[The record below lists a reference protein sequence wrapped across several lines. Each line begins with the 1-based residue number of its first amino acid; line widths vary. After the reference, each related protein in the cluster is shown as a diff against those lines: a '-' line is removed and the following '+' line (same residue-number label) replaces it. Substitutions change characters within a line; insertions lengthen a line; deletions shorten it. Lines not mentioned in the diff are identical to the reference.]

1 MKRIYQ
7 SGGVVSYT
15 PFIPNSGT
23 TNTTNSSGSTEKQ
36 DKITGTLQK
45 EIVDVLKENGI
56 QSDVDTFLSQANAF
70 LNKSQHL
77 SSMSLFGGASND
89 YSMADL
95 IQVLSMANR
104 VKQNKAYY
112 DTATDRLKNQ
122 DAWNEVAIST
132 DGKMYVYSEEGLRTV
147 SVDEFHKNRD
157 KYQALTNSQV
167 LGLREQ
173 DANMAFNTNVLRD
186 MSGAL
191 GLKTITTQ
199 LMDTVSKFGT
209 MSRTEYTK
217 NTGEAISQS
226 AWDGMQILLGE
237 GPQGYYK
244 ATTKSEREN
253 VQSALRYLWSSL
265 GTDGQARLR
274 AETAANGLDPSRNQ
288 YDLLLQTIE
297 HHTDFEQ
304 SVDFDKT
311 ATEYD
316 PDGNGKGNTKT
327 TYVEQ
332 TKAERYAS
340 GNGFGNP
347 QWLPI
352 LSSDKATPMYV
363 SAQNLGPV
371 LSKDE
376 KTLFGDANL
385 EEVLNDAYGIG
396 GIVDR
401 SAITFGEM
409 PITWDD
415 ASKLMFEGGTNMY
428 RALVPVKRDSTG
440 KLRPNFE
447 LQEKINEMNESGVF
461 ENMSSESIRN
471 AVADIPGIRYNE
483 QTGLI
488 EATEVAP
495 FLVLQATASTDTLSG
510 DLKSMKYLHN
520 LSNEEDRKKKSKYND
535 ITGTRPSYGGGEKR
549 QSTGNPKTTWWMGY
563 QFYSGNIFIPINDS
577 IIAAAV
583 YNDQLVPRDTYVNMS
598 ANEQARQD
606 FQQKQMMTD
615 HLVQNGD
622 IRLNF

>member
-23 TNTTNSSGSTEKQ
+23 TSTTSSSGSTEKQ

-56 QSDVDTFLSQANAF
+56 QSDVDTFLSTANAF

-77 SSMSLFGGASND
+77 STMSLFGGSSDD
-89 YSMADL
+89 YTMADL

-112 DTATDRLKNQ
+112 DTAADRLKNQ

-132 DGKMYVYSEEGLRTV
+132 DGKIYVYSEEGLRTV

-173 DANMAFNTNVLRD
+173 DSNMAFNSNVLRD

-191 GLKTITTQ
+191 GLKTITAQ
-199 LMDTVSKFGT
+199 LIDTVSKFGT
-209 MSRTEYTK
+209 MSRTEYTR
-217 NTGEAISQS
+217 NTGDAISQS

-274 AETAANGLDPSRNQ
+274 AETAVNGGDPSKNQ

-316 PDGNGKGNTKT
+316 PDGNGKGSNPGDALTEGTLAMEVARGNLTET
-327 TYVEQ
+327 TAYM
-332 TKAERYAS
+332 S
-340 GNGFGNP
+340 
-347 QWLPI
+347 PI
-352 LSSDKATPMYV
+352 AQRVSDKAMMAFKAWNAGQLQDKQGDVLHANNLQDLIPKITQAK
-363 SAQNLGPV
+363 SADTSTVVFGNQLLTNEQIAGVVWDGNSLVTRVALPRKFVNGKQVPDFDLMMQLNELNGWIKDNPGVTNLEIQQKMQGLASEGVYFDPNTQSYQIDPDKMGIF
-371 LSKDE
+371 LSFAAYGSDDLMDIKDE
-376 KTLFGDANL
+376 SKPFLQKLTRREGKAIKTQFNNL
-385 EEVLNDAYGIG
+385 VHYGNLTPNRKDKQKNDLG
-396 GIVDR
+396 
-401 SAITFGEM
+401 
-409 PITWDD
+409 
-415 ASKLMFEGGTNMY
+415 
-428 RALVPVKRDSTG
+428 
-440 KLRPNFE
+440 
-447 LQEKINEMNESGVF
+447 
-461 ENMSSESIRN
+461 SSEGN
-471 AVADIPGIRYNE
+471 DFYYGNVYIPIIDPMQATLTTREQLYPKSMFIDSVKQNE
-483 QTGLI
+483 LGQQI
-488 EATEVAP
+488 
-495 FLVLQATASTDTLSG
+495 LQAQQQ
-510 DLKSMKYLHN
+510 
-520 LSNEEDRKKKSKYND
+520 SNW
-535 ITGTRPSYGGGEKR
+535 
-549 QSTGNPKTTWWMGY
+549 TT
-563 QFYSGNIFIPINDS
+563 
-577 IIAAAV
+577 
-583 YNDQLVPRDTYVNMS
+583 
-598 ANEQARQD
+598 
-606 FQQKQMMTD
+606 
-615 HLVQNGD
+615 
-622 IRLNF
+622 NF

>member
-23 TNTTNSSGSTEKQ
+23 ASTSSSGSTEKQ

-77 SSMSLFGGASND
+77 SSMSLFGGQSDD
-89 YSMADL
+89 YSMTDL

-112 DTATDRLKNQ
+112 DTAADRLKEQ
-122 DAWNEVAIST
+122 DAWNEVAVST
-132 DGKMYVYSEEGLRTV
+132 DGKIYVYSEEGLRTV
-147 SVDEFHKNRD
+147 SADEFHKNRD

-173 DANMAFNTNVLRD
+173 DSNMAFNSNVLRD

-217 NTGEAISQS
+217 NTGNAISQS
-226 AWDGMQILLGE
+226 AWDGMQILLGD

-253 VQSALRYLWSSL
+253 VQNALRYLWSSL

-274 AETAANGLDPSRNQ
+274 AETAANGLDPSRNH

-316 PDGNGKGNTKT
+316 PDGDGEGNASSSALGEIPYLVRIGRGDGQYELVNISMRTDTVMNSGSMNAWAANMGSMIDKNGNTLGMDSLT
-327 TYVEQ
+327 NVLA
-332 TKAERYAS
+332 KAEAV
-340 GNGFGNP
+340 
-347 QWLPI
+347 
-352 LSSDKATPMYV
+352 KATR
-363 SAQNLGPV
+363 
-371 LSKDE
+371 SKD
-376 KTLFGDANL
+376 
-385 EEVLNDAYGIG
+385 
-396 GIVDR
+396 
-401 SAITFGEM
+401 ITFGGQLLNDVEKNFVVYDGVSQLTDIWL
-409 PITWDD
+409 PYKNVGGKITPDFD
-415 ASKLMFEGGTNMY
+415 KL
-428 RALVPVKRDSTG
+428 
-440 KLRPNFE
+440 
-447 LQEKINEMNESGVF
+447 Q
-461 ENMSSESIRN
+461 
-471 AVADIPGIRYNE
+471 
-483 QTGLI
+483 
-488 EATEVAP
+488 
-495 FLVLQATASTDTLSG
+495 
-510 DLKSMKYLHN
+510 
-520 LSNEEDRKKKSKYND
+520 KYND
-535 ITGTRPSYGGGEKR
+535 FNDWVSKNPNLSKVEKLNEAYKRGLDSNEMDYDPNSGMFMFKQSKMKLFLSFSAYADNDNIDFTKLTEDLTEEMPNEFGKKYKDVFNNLFEYGKTHR
-549 QSTGNPKTTWWMGY
+549 QKSDKKVGLSFDTVRRWDIRKGNV
-563 QFYSGNIFIPINDS
+563 FIPIDS
-577 IIAAAV
+577 DFLAMHMSMTEYAPKSDMNQFAARSTLAQQMAAA
-583 YNDQLVPRDTYVNMS
+583 
-598 ANEQARQD
+598 
-606 FQQKQMMTD
+606 
-615 HLVQNGD
+615 QNNNVSTLGQF
-622 IRLNF
+622 R

>member
-23 TNTTNSSGSTEKQ
+23 TSTTSSSGSTEKQ

-56 QSDVDTFLSQANAF
+56 QSDVDTFLSTANAF

-77 SSMSLFGGASND
+77 STMSLFGGSSDD
-89 YSMADL
+89 YTMADL

-122 DAWNEVAIST
+122 DAWNEVAVST
-132 DGKMYVYSEEGLRTV
+132 DGKIYVYSEDGLRTV
-147 SVDEFHKNRD
+147 SADEFHKNRD

-173 DANMAFNTNVLRD
+173 DSNMAFNSNVLRD

-191 GLKTITTQ
+191 GLKTITAQ
-199 LMDTVSKFGT
+199 LIDTVSKFGT
-209 MSRTEYTK
+209 MSRTEYTR
-217 NTGEAISQS
+217 NTGDAISQS

-274 AETAANGLDPSRNQ
+274 AETAVNGGDPSRNQ

-316 PDGNGKGNTKT
+316 PDGNGKGSNPGDALTEGTLAMEVARGNLTET
-327 TYVEQ
+327 TAYM
-332 TKAERYAS
+332 S
-340 GNGFGNP
+340 
-347 QWLPI
+347 PI
-352 LSSDKATPMYV
+352 AQRVSDKAMMAFKAWNAGQLQDKQGDVLHANNLQDLIPKITQAK
-363 SAQNLGPV
+363 SADTSTVVFGNQLLTNEQIAGVVWDGNSLVTRVALPRKFVNGKQVPDFDLMMQLNELNGWIKDNPGITNLEIQQKMQGLASEGVYFDPNTQSYQIDPDKMGIF
-371 LSKDE
+371 LSFAAYGSDDLMDIKDE
-376 KTLFGDANL
+376 SKPFLQKLTRREGKAIKTQFNNL
-385 EEVLNDAYGIG
+385 VHYGNLTPNRKDKQKNDLG
-396 GIVDR
+396 
-401 SAITFGEM
+401 
-409 PITWDD
+409 
-415 ASKLMFEGGTNMY
+415 
-428 RALVPVKRDSTG
+428 
-440 KLRPNFE
+440 
-447 LQEKINEMNESGVF
+447 
-461 ENMSSESIRN
+461 SSEGN
-471 AVADIPGIRYNE
+471 DFYYGNVYIPIIDPMQATLTTREQLYPKSMFIDSVKQNE
-483 QTGLI
+483 LGQQI
-488 EATEVAP
+488 
-495 FLVLQATASTDTLSG
+495 LQAQQQ
-510 DLKSMKYLHN
+510 
-520 LSNEEDRKKKSKYND
+520 SNW
-535 ITGTRPSYGGGEKR
+535 
-549 QSTGNPKTTWWMGY
+549 TT
-563 QFYSGNIFIPINDS
+563 
-577 IIAAAV
+577 
-583 YNDQLVPRDTYVNMS
+583 
-598 ANEQARQD
+598 
-606 FQQKQMMTD
+606 
-615 HLVQNGD
+615 
-622 IRLNF
+622 NF

>member
-23 TNTTNSSGSTEKQ
+23 TSTTSSSGSTEKQ

-56 QSDVDTFLSQANAF
+56 QSDVDTFLSTANAF

-77 SSMSLFGGASND
+77 STMSLFGGQSDD
-89 YSMADL
+89 YSMTDL

-132 DGKMYVYSEEGLRTV
+132 DGKIYVYSEEGLRTV

-173 DANMAFNTNVLRD
+173 DSNMAFNSNVLRD

-191 GLKTITTQ
+191 GLKTITAQ

-209 MSRTEYTK
+209 MSRTEYTR
-217 NTGEAISQS
+217 NTGDAISQS

-274 AETAANGLDPSRNQ
+274 AETVVSGGDPSKNQ

-316 PDGNGKGNTKT
+316 PDGNGKGSNPGDALTEGTLAMEVARGNLTET
-327 TYVEQ
+327 TAYM
-332 TKAERYAS
+332 S
-340 GNGFGNP
+340 
-347 QWLPI
+347 PI
-352 LSSDKATPMYV
+352 AQRVSDKAMMAFKAWNAGQLQDKQGDVLHANNLQDLIPKITQAK
-363 SAQNLGPV
+363 SADTSTVVFGNQLLTNEQIAGVVWDGNSLATRVALPRKFVNGKQVPDFDLMMQLNELNGWIKDNPGITNLEIQQKMQGLASEGVYFDPNTQSYQIDPDKMGIF
-371 LSKDE
+371 LSFAAYGSDDLMDIKDE
-376 KTLFGDANL
+376 SKPFLQKLTRREGKAIKTQFNNL
-385 EEVLNDAYGIG
+385 VHYGNLTPNRKDKQKNDLG
-396 GIVDR
+396 
-401 SAITFGEM
+401 
-409 PITWDD
+409 
-415 ASKLMFEGGTNMY
+415 
-428 RALVPVKRDSTG
+428 
-440 KLRPNFE
+440 
-447 LQEKINEMNESGVF
+447 
-461 ENMSSESIRN
+461 SSEGN
-471 AVADIPGIRYNE
+471 DFYYGNVYIPIIDPMQATLTTREQLYPKSMFIDSVKQNE
-483 QTGLI
+483 LGQQI
-488 EATEVAP
+488 
-495 FLVLQATASTDTLSG
+495 LQAQQQ
-510 DLKSMKYLHN
+510 
-520 LSNEEDRKKKSKYND
+520 SNW
-535 ITGTRPSYGGGEKR
+535 
-549 QSTGNPKTTWWMGY
+549 TT
-563 QFYSGNIFIPINDS
+563 
-577 IIAAAV
+577 
-583 YNDQLVPRDTYVNMS
+583 
-598 ANEQARQD
+598 
-606 FQQKQMMTD
+606 
-615 HLVQNGD
+615 
-622 IRLNF
+622 NF

>member
-23 TNTTNSSGSTEKQ
+23 TNTTSSSGSTDKQ

-56 QSDVDTFLSQANAF
+56 QSDVDTFLSTANAF

-77 SSMSLFGGASND
+77 STMSLFGGSSDD
-89 YSMADL
+89 YTMTDL

-112 DTATDRLKNQ
+112 DTAADRLKNQ
-122 DAWNEVAIST
+122 DAWNEVAVST

-147 SVDEFHKNRD
+147 SADEFHKNRD

-173 DANMAFNTNVLRD
+173 DSNMAFNSNVLRD

-209 MSRTEYTK
+209 MSRTEYTR
-217 NTGEAISQS
+217 NTGDAISQS

-244 ATTKSEREN
+244 ATTKSEKEN

-274 AETAANGLDPSRNQ
+274 AETAVNGGDPSRNQ

-304 SVDFDKT
+304 SVDFDKS

-316 PDGNGKGNTKT
+316 PDGDGEGSIPGDALTEGTLAMEVARGNLTET
-327 TYVEQ
+327 TAYM
-332 TKAERYAS
+332 S
-340 GNGFGNP
+340 
-347 QWLPI
+347 PI
-352 LSSDKATPMYV
+352 AQRVSDKAMMAFKAWNAGQLQDRQGDVLHANNLQDLLPNVEQAKAADTSTVVFGNQIISSQDMGSIVWDGSSLATRVALPKKYV
-363 SAQNLGPV
+363 NGKQVPDFDLMTRLNELNAWIDDNPGVTSLEIQDKMKDIASEGVTFDPNTKHYTVSSDRMGFF
-371 LSKDE
+371 LS
-376 KTLFGDANL
+376 FA
-385 EEVLNDAYGIG
+385 AYGSDDLID
-396 GIVDR
+396 I
-401 SAITFGEM
+401 A
-409 PITWDD
+409 D
-415 ASKLMFEGGTNMY
+415 ASK
-428 RALVPVKRDSTG
+428 
-440 KLRPNFE
+440 
-447 LQEKINEMNESGVF
+447 
-461 ENMSSESIRN
+461 
-471 AVADIPGIRYNE
+471 
-483 QTGLI
+483 
-488 EATEVAP
+488 P
-495 FLVLQATASTDTLSG
+495 FLHKLSRKDGRQLKDAFNNYVQYGKAVPGKKEKQKNGFETSEANDFYYGNIYIPIVDPLQATITTKNQYYPKSTFIDSSKQAELG
-510 DLKSMKYLHN
+510 QQILAAQQQ
-520 LSNEEDRKKKSKYND
+520 SNWK
-535 ITGTRPSYGGGEKR
+535 
-549 QSTGNPKTTWWMGY
+549 
-563 QFYSGNIFIPINDS
+563 
-577 IIAAAV
+577 
-583 YNDQLVPRDTYVNMS
+583 
-598 ANEQARQD
+598 
-606 FQQKQMMTD
+606 
-615 HLVQNGD
+615 
-622 IRLNF
+622 LNF

>member
-23 TNTTNSSGSTEKQ
+23 TSTSSSGSTEKQ

-77 SSMSLFGGASND
+77 SSMSLFGGQSDD
-89 YSMADL
+89 YSMTDL

-112 DTATDRLKNQ
+112 DTAADRLKEQ
-122 DAWNEVAIST
+122 DAWNEVAVST
-132 DGKMYVYSEEGLRTV
+132 DGKIYVYSEEGLRTI
-147 SVDEFHKNRD
+147 SADEFHKNRD

-173 DANMAFNTNVLRD
+173 DSNMAFNTNVLRD

-217 NTGEAISQS
+217 NTGDAISQS
-226 AWDGMQILLGE
+226 AWDGMQILLGN

-244 ATTKSEREN
+244 ATTKSEKEN
-253 VQSALRYLWSSL
+253 VQSALSYLWRSL

-316 PDGNGKGNTKT
+316 PDGDGKGSNPGDALTEGTLAIEVARGNLTET
-327 TYVEQ
+327 TAYMSPVAQ
-332 TKAERYAS
+332 RV
-340 GNGFGNP
+340 
-347 QWLPI
+347 
-352 LSSDKATPMYV
+352 SDKAMMSFKAWNAGQLQDRQGDV
-363 SAQNLGPV
+363 LHANNLQDLLPNVEQAKAADTSTIVFGNQV
-371 LSKDE
+371 LSSQDVAGIVWDGRSLATRVALPKKYVNGKQVPDFDLMIKLNE
-376 KTLFGDANL
+376 LNAWISDNPGVTSL
-385 EEVLNDAYGIG
+385 EVQSKMNELASEGIYFDSDTKRYTISPERMGFFLSFAAYGSDDILDIADTSKPFLQKLSRKEG
-396 GIVDR
+396 KQLKSQFNNYVQFGKAIPGKKEKQKNNFESSEAGDFYYGNVYIPIVD
-401 SAITFGEM
+401 
-409 PITWDD
+409 P
-415 ASKLMFEGGTNMY
+415 
-428 RALVPVKRDSTG
+428 
-440 KLRPNFE
+440 
-447 LQEKINEMNESGVF
+447 
-461 ENMSSESIRN
+461 
-471 AVADIPGIRYNE
+471 
-483 QTGLI
+483 
-488 EATEVAP
+488 
-495 FLVLQATASTDTLSG
+495 LQATITTTNQYYPKSTFMDS
-510 DLKSMKYLHN
+510 
-520 LSNEEDRKKKSKYND
+520 SKQAELGQQ
-535 ITGTRPSYGGGEKR
+535 IL
-549 QSTGNPKTTWWMGY
+549 
-563 QFYSGNIFIPINDS
+563 
-577 IIAAAV
+577 AA
-583 YNDQLVPRDTYVNMS
+583 
-598 ANEQARQD
+598 
-606 FQQKQMMTD
+606 QQQTNWK
-615 HLVQNGD
+615 
-622 IRLNF
+622 LNF

>member
-23 TNTTNSSGSTEKQ
+23 ASTSGSGSTEKQ

-77 SSMSLFGGASND
+77 SSMSLFGGQSDD
-89 YSMADL
+89 YSMTDL

-112 DTATDRLKNQ
+112 DTAADRLKEQ
-122 DAWNEVAIST
+122 DAWNEVAVST
-132 DGKMYVYSEEGLRTV
+132 DGKIYVYSEEGLRTV
-147 SVDEFHKNRD
+147 SADEFHKNRD

-173 DANMAFNTNVLRD
+173 DSNMAFNTNVLRD

-191 GLKTITTQ
+191 GLKSITTQ

-217 NTGEAISQS
+217 NTGDAISQS

-244 ATTKSEREN
+244 ATTKSEKEN
-253 VQSALRYLWSSL
+253 VQSALSYLWRSL

-316 PDGNGKGNTKT
+316 PDGDGKGSNPGDALTEGTLAIEVARGNLTET
-327 TYVEQ
+327 TAYMSPVAQ
-332 TKAERYAS
+332 RV
-340 GNGFGNP
+340 
-347 QWLPI
+347 
-352 LSSDKATPMYV
+352 SDKAMMSFKAWNAGQLQDRQGDV
-363 SAQNLGPV
+363 LHANNLQDLLPNVEQAKAADTSTIVFGNQV
-371 LSKDE
+371 LSSQ
-376 KTLFGDANL
+376 DAASVVWDGRSLATRVALPKKYVNGKQVPDFDLMIKLNELNAWVSDNPGVTSL
-385 EEVLNDAYGIG
+385 EVQSKMKELASEGVYFDSDTKRYTISPERMGFFLSFAAYGSDDLLDITETSKPFLQKLSRKEG
-396 GIVDR
+396 KQLKSQFNNYVQFGKAIPGKKEKQKNNFESSEAGDFYYGNIYIPIVD
-401 SAITFGEM
+401 
-409 PITWDD
+409 P
-415 ASKLMFEGGTNMY
+415 
-428 RALVPVKRDSTG
+428 
-440 KLRPNFE
+440 
-447 LQEKINEMNESGVF
+447 
-461 ENMSSESIRN
+461 
-471 AVADIPGIRYNE
+471 
-483 QTGLI
+483 
-488 EATEVAP
+488 
-495 FLVLQATASTDTLSG
+495 LQATITTTNQYYPKSTFMDS
-510 DLKSMKYLHN
+510 
-520 LSNEEDRKKKSKYND
+520 SKQAEL
-535 ITGTRPSYGGGEKR
+535 G
-549 QSTGNPKTTWWMGY
+549 Q
-563 QFYSGNIFIPINDS
+563 QVL
-577 IIAAAV
+577 AA
-583 YNDQLVPRDTYVNMS
+583 
-598 ANEQARQD
+598 
-606 FQQKQMMTD
+606 QQQTNWK
-615 HLVQNGD
+615 
-622 IRLNF
+622 LNF

>member
-23 TNTTNSSGSTEKQ
+23 TSTTSSSGSTEKQ

-56 QSDVDTFLSQANAF
+56 QSDVDTFLSTANAF

-77 SSMSLFGGASND
+77 STMSLFGGSSDD
-89 YSMADL
+89 YTMADL

-122 DAWNEVAIST
+122 DAWNEVAVST
-132 DGKMYVYSEEGLRTV
+132 DGKIYVYSEEGLRTV

-173 DANMAFNTNVLRD
+173 DSNMAFNSNVLRD

-191 GLKTITTQ
+191 GLKTITAQ

-209 MSRTEYTK
+209 MSRTEYTR
-217 NTGEAISQS
+217 NTGDAISQS

-274 AETAANGLDPSRNQ
+274 AETVVSGGDPSKNQ

-316 PDGNGKGNTKT
+316 PDGDGKGSNPGDALTEGTLAMEVARGNLTET
-327 TYVEQ
+327 TAYMSPVAQ
-332 TKAERYAS
+332 RV
-340 GNGFGNP
+340 
-347 QWLPI
+347 
-352 LSSDKATPMYV
+352 SDKAMMAFKAWNAGQLQDKQGDILHANNLQDLIPKITQAKSADTSTVVFGNQLLTNEQIAGVVWDGNSLATRVALPRKFVNGKQVPDFDLMMQLNELNGWIKDNPGVTNLEIQQKMQGLV
-363 SAQNLGPV
+363 SEGVYFDPNTQSYQIDPNKMGIF
-371 LSKDE
+371 LSFAAYGSDDLMDIKDE
-376 KTLFGDANL
+376 SKPFLQKLTRREGKSIKTQFNNLVHYGDLTPNRKDKRKNDL
-385 EEVLNDAYGIG
+385 E
-396 GIVDR
+396 
-401 SAITFGEM
+401 
-409 PITWDD
+409 
-415 ASKLMFEGGTNMY
+415 
-428 RALVPVKRDSTG
+428 
-440 KLRPNFE
+440 
-447 LQEKINEMNESGVF
+447 
-461 ENMSSESIRN
+461 SSEGN
-471 AVADIPGIRYNE
+471 DFYYGNVYIPI
-483 QTGLI
+483 I
-488 EATEVAP
+488 DP
-495 FLVLQATASTDTLSG
+495 MQATLTTREQLYP
-510 DLKSMKYLHN
+510 KSMFVNSVKQNELGQQISQAQQQ
-520 LSNEEDRKKKSKYND
+520 SNW
-535 ITGTRPSYGGGEKR
+535 
-549 QSTGNPKTTWWMGY
+549 TT
-563 QFYSGNIFIPINDS
+563 
-577 IIAAAV
+577 
-583 YNDQLVPRDTYVNMS
+583 
-598 ANEQARQD
+598 
-606 FQQKQMMTD
+606 
-615 HLVQNGD
+615 
-622 IRLNF
+622 NF

>member
-23 TNTTNSSGSTEKQ
+23 ASTASSSGSTEKQ

-77 SSMSLFGGASND
+77 SSMSLFGGQSDD
-89 YSMADL
+89 YSMTDL

-112 DTATDRLKNQ
+112 DTAADRLKEQ
-122 DAWNEVAIST
+122 DAWNEVAVST
-132 DGKMYVYSEEGLRTV
+132 DGQIYVYSEEGLRTV
-147 SVDEFHKNRD
+147 SADEFHKNRD

-173 DANMAFNTNVLRD
+173 DSNMAFNSNVLRD

-217 NTGEAISQS
+217 NTGDAISQS
-226 AWDGMQILLGE
+226 AWDGMQILLGD

-274 AETAANGLDPSRNQ
+274 AETAANGLDPSRNH

-316 PDGNGKGNTKT
+316 PDGDGEGNASSSALGEIPYLVRIGRGDGQYELVNISMRTDTVMNSGSMNAWAANMGSMIDKNGN
-327 TYVEQ
+327 
-332 TKAERYAS
+332 
-340 GNGFGNP
+340 
-347 QWLPI
+347 I
-352 LSSDKATPMYV
+352 LGMDSLT
-363 SAQNLGPV
+363 NV
-371 LSKDE
+371 LSKAE
-376 KTLFGDANL
+376 AVKAT
-385 EEVLNDAYGIG
+385 
-396 GIVDR
+396 R
-401 SAITFGEM
+401 SKDITFGGQLLNDVEKNFVVYDGVSQLTDIWL
-409 PITWDD
+409 PYKNVGGKITPDFD
-415 ASKLMFEGGTNMY
+415 KL
-428 RALVPVKRDSTG
+428 
-440 KLRPNFE
+440 
-447 LQEKINEMNESGVF
+447 Q
-461 ENMSSESIRN
+461 
-471 AVADIPGIRYNE
+471 
-483 QTGLI
+483 
-488 EATEVAP
+488 
-495 FLVLQATASTDTLSG
+495 
-510 DLKSMKYLHN
+510 
-520 LSNEEDRKKKSKYND
+520 KYND
-535 ITGTRPSYGGGEKR
+535 FNDWVSKNSNLSKVEKLNEAYKRGLDLNEMDYDPNSGMFMFKQSKMKLFLSFSAYADNDNIDFTKLTEDLTEEMPNEFGKKYKNVFNNLFEYGKTHR
-549 QSTGNPKTTWWMGY
+549 QKSDKKVGLSFDTVRKWDIRKGNV
-563 QFYSGNIFIPINDS
+563 FIPIDS
-577 IIAAAV
+577 DFLAMHMSMTEYAPKSDMNQFAARSTLAQQMAAA
-583 YNDQLVPRDTYVNMS
+583 
-598 ANEQARQD
+598 
-606 FQQKQMMTD
+606 
-615 HLVQNGD
+615 QNNSVSTLGQF
-622 IRLNF
+622 R

>member
-23 TNTTNSSGSTEKQ
+23 TSTTSSSGSTEKQ
-36 DKITGTLQK
+36 EKITGTLQK

-77 SSMSLFGGASND
+77 SSMSLFGGQSND
-89 YSMADL
+89 YSMTDL

-112 DTATDRLKNQ
+112 DTAADRLKNQ
-122 DAWNEVAIST
+122 DAWNEVAVST
-132 DGKMYVYSEEGLRTV
+132 DGKMYVYSEEGLQTV
-147 SVDEFHKNRD
+147 SADEFHKNRD

-173 DANMAFNTNVLRD
+173 DSNMAFNSNVLRD

-217 NTGEAISQS
+217 NTGDAISQS

-244 ATTKSEREN
+244 ATTKSEKEN

-274 AETAANGLDPSRNQ
+274 AETAVNGGDPSRNQ

-316 PDGNGKGNTKT
+316 PDGDGKGTSKT

-332 TKAERYAS
+332 TRAERYAS
-340 GNGFGNP
+340 GNGFGNS

-447 LQEKINEMNESGVF
+447 LQEKINEMNENSLF
-461 ENMSSESIRN
+461 KNMSAESIRN
-471 AVADIPGIRYNE
+471 VVADIPGVRYNE

-488 EATEVAP
+488 EATDVAP

-510 DLKSMKYLHN
+510 DLKSTKYLHD

-549 QSTGNPKTTWWMGY
+549 QNTGNPKTTWWMGY
-563 QFYSGNIFIPINDS
+563 QFYSGNVFIPINDS
-577 IIAAAV
+577 IIAASV
-583 YNDQLVPRDTYVNMS
+583 YNDQLVPQDTYVNMS
-598 ANEQARQD
+598 AKEQARQD
-606 FQQKQMMTD
+606 FQQKQMVTD
-615 HLVQNGD
+615 YLVQNGD

>member
-23 TNTTNSSGSTEKQ
+23 ASTASSSGSTEKQ

-77 SSMSLFGGASND
+77 SSMSLFGGQSDD
-89 YSMADL
+89 YSMTDL

-112 DTATDRLKNQ
+112 DTAADRLKEQ
-122 DAWNEVAIST
+122 DAWNEVAVST
-132 DGKMYVYSEEGLRTV
+132 DGKIYVYSEEGLRTV
-147 SVDEFHKNRD
+147 SADEFHKNRD

-173 DANMAFNTNVLRD
+173 DSNMAFNTNVLRD

-217 NTGEAISQS
+217 NTGDAISQS
-226 AWDGMQILLGE
+226 AWDGMQILLGN

-244 ATTKSEREN
+244 ATTKSEKEN
-253 VQSALRYLWSSL
+253 VQSALSYLWRSL

-274 AETAANGLDPSRNQ
+274 AETAANGLDPSKNQ

-316 PDGNGKGNTKT
+316 PDGDGKGSNPGDALTEGTLAIEVARGNLTET
-327 TYVEQ
+327 TAYMSPVAQ
-332 TKAERYAS
+332 RV
-340 GNGFGNP
+340 
-347 QWLPI
+347 
-352 LSSDKATPMYV
+352 SDKAMMV
-363 SAQNLGPV
+363 FKAWNAGQLQDRQGDVLHANNLQDLLPNVEQAKAADTSTIVFGNQV
-371 LSKDE
+371 LSSQ
-376 KTLFGDANL
+376 DAAGIVWDGRSLATRVALPKKYVNGKQVPDFDLMAKLNELNAWVSDNPGVTSL
-385 EEVLNDAYGIG
+385 EVQNKMNELVSEGIYFDSNTKRYTISPERMGFFLSFAAYGSDDLLDITAASKPFLQKLSRKEG
-396 GIVDR
+396 KQLKSQFNNYVQFGKAIPGKKEKQKNNFESSEAGDFYYGNIYIPIVD
-401 SAITFGEM
+401 
-409 PITWDD
+409 P
-415 ASKLMFEGGTNMY
+415 
-428 RALVPVKRDSTG
+428 
-440 KLRPNFE
+440 
-447 LQEKINEMNESGVF
+447 
-461 ENMSSESIRN
+461 
-471 AVADIPGIRYNE
+471 
-483 QTGLI
+483 
-488 EATEVAP
+488 
-495 FLVLQATASTDTLSG
+495 LQATITTTNQYYPKSTFIDSSKQAELG
-510 DLKSMKYLHN
+510 QQILAAQQQ
-520 LSNEEDRKKKSKYND
+520 SNWK
-535 ITGTRPSYGGGEKR
+535 
-549 QSTGNPKTTWWMGY
+549 
-563 QFYSGNIFIPINDS
+563 
-577 IIAAAV
+577 
-583 YNDQLVPRDTYVNMS
+583 
-598 ANEQARQD
+598 
-606 FQQKQMMTD
+606 
-615 HLVQNGD
+615 
-622 IRLNF
+622 LNF

>member
-23 TNTTNSSGSTEKQ
+23 ASTSSSGSTEKQ

-77 SSMSLFGGASND
+77 SSMSLFGGQSDD
-89 YSMADL
+89 YSMTDL
-95 IQVLSMANR
+95 VQVLSMANR

-112 DTATDRLKNQ
+112 DTAADRLKTQ
-122 DAWNEVAIST
+122 DAWNEVAVST

-147 SVDEFHKNRD
+147 SADEFHKNRD

-173 DANMAFNTNVLRD
+173 DSNMAFNSNVLRD

-217 NTGEAISQS
+217 NTGDAISQS

-274 AETAANGLDPSRNQ
+274 AETAANGLDPSRNH

-316 PDGNGKGNTKT
+316 PDGDGEGNASSSALGEIPYLVRIGRGDGQYELVNISMRTDTVMNSGSMNAWAANMGSMIDKNGNT
-327 TYVEQ
+327 
-332 TKAERYAS
+332 
-340 GNGFGNP
+340 
-347 QWLPI
+347 
-352 LSSDKATPMYV
+352 
-363 SAQNLGPV
+363 LGMDSLTNV
-371 LSKDE
+371 LSKAE
-376 KTLFGDANL
+376 AIKAT
-385 EEVLNDAYGIG
+385 
-396 GIVDR
+396 R
-401 SAITFGEM
+401 SKDITFGGQLLNDVEKNFVVYDGVSQLTDIWL
-409 PITWDD
+409 PYKNVGGKITPDFD
-415 ASKLMFEGGTNMY
+415 KL
-428 RALVPVKRDSTG
+428 
-440 KLRPNFE
+440 
-447 LQEKINEMNESGVF
+447 Q
-461 ENMSSESIRN
+461 
-471 AVADIPGIRYNE
+471 
-483 QTGLI
+483 
-488 EATEVAP
+488 
-495 FLVLQATASTDTLSG
+495 
-510 DLKSMKYLHN
+510 
-520 LSNEEDRKKKSKYND
+520 KYND
-535 ITGTRPSYGGGEKR
+535 FNDWVSKNPNLSKVEKLNEAYKRGLDSNEMDYDPNSGMFMFKQSKMKLFLSFSAYADNDNIDFTKLTEDLTEEMPNEFGKKYKDVFNNLFEYGKTHR
-549 QSTGNPKTTWWMGY
+549 QKSDKKVGLSFDTVRRWDIRKGNV
-563 QFYSGNIFIPINDS
+563 FIPIDS
-577 IIAAAV
+577 DFLAMHMSMTEYAPKSDMNQFAARSTLAQQMAAA
-583 YNDQLVPRDTYVNMS
+583 
-598 ANEQARQD
+598 
-606 FQQKQMMTD
+606 
-615 HLVQNGD
+615 QNNNISTLGQF
-622 IRLNF
+622 R

>member
-23 TNTTNSSGSTEKQ
+23 ANTISGSGSTEKQ
-36 DKITGTLQK
+36 EKITGTLQK

-77 SSMSLFGGASND
+77 SSMSLFGGQYDD
-89 YSMADL
+89 YSMTDL

-122 DAWNEVAIST
+122 DAWNEVAVST
-132 DGKMYVYSEEGLRTV
+132 DGKIYVYSAEGLRTV
-147 SVDEFHKNRD
+147 SADEFHKNRD

-173 DANMAFNTNVLRD
+173 DSNMAFNINVLRD

-209 MSRTEYTK
+209 MSRTEYTR
-217 NTGEAISQS
+217 NTGDAISQS

-253 VQSALRYLWSSL
+253 VQSALKYLWSSL

-274 AETAANGLDPSRNQ
+274 AETAVNGGDPSRNQ

-311 ATEYD
+311 VTEYD
-316 PDGNGKGNTKT
+316 PDGNTSSSALGEVPYLVRIGRGDGERELVNISMRTDGVMQSGAMMAWASNMGNLIDKNGNTLGMDSLSNIL
-327 TYVEQ
+327 
-332 TKAERYAS
+332 TKAEA
-340 GNGFGNP
+340 
-347 QWLPI
+347 I
-352 LSSDKATPMYV
+352 KATR
-363 SAQNLGPV
+363 
-371 LSKDE
+371 SKD
-376 KTLFGDANL
+376 
-385 EEVLNDAYGIG
+385 
-396 GIVDR
+396 
-401 SAITFGEM
+401 ITFGGQLLNDIEKNFIVYDGTSQVTDIWLPFKNVGGKITPDFDKLQKFNEWNDWVYKNPGTTKVEKMNEAYKRGLDPEEMTYDETTGMFQFKPQKMKLFLSFSAYADNDNVDFTKLTKDLTEEM
-409 PITWDD
+409 PTEFGRKYKDVFNNLFEYGKTHRQKSDKKVGLSYDKVRGWD
-415 ASKLMFEGGTNMY
+415 
-428 RALVPVKRDSTG
+428 
-440 KLRPNFE
+440 LR
-447 LQEKINEMNESGVF
+447 K
-461 ENMSSESIRN
+461 
-471 AVADIPGIRYNE
+471 
-483 QTGLI
+483 
-488 EATEVAP
+488 
-495 FLVLQATASTDTLSG
+495 
-510 DLKSMKYLHN
+510 
-520 LSNEEDRKKKSKYND
+520 
-535 ITGTRPSYGGGEKR
+535 
-549 QSTGNPKTTWWMGY
+549 GNV
-563 QFYSGNIFIPINDS
+563 FIPIDS
-577 IIAAAV
+577 DFLAMHMSMTEYAPKSEMNQFAARSAATRQMN
-583 YNDQLVPRDTYVNMS
+583 YN
-598 ANEQARQD
+598 QD
-606 FQQKQMMTD
+606 PTVSMLGQFM
-615 HLVQNGD
+615 
-622 IRLNF
+622 

>member
-23 TNTTNSSGSTEKQ
+23 ASIGSSGSTEKQ

-77 SSMSLFGGASND
+77 SSMSLFGGSSDD
-89 YSMADL
+89 YSMTDL

-112 DTATDRLKNQ
+112 DTAANRLKEQ
-122 DAWNEVAIST
+122 DAWNEVAVST
-132 DGKMYVYSEEGLRTV
+132 DGKIYVYSEEGLRTV
-147 SVDEFHKNRD
+147 SADEFHKNRD

-173 DANMAFNTNVLRD
+173 DSNMAFNSNVLRD

-217 NTGEAISQS
+217 NTGDAISQS

-253 VQSALRYLWSSL
+253 VQSALSYLWKSL

-304 SVDFDKT
+304 SVDFDKS

-316 PDGNGKGNTKT
+316 PDGDGKGNTSSSALGEVPYLVRVGRGDGQYELVNISMRTDTVMNSGSMNAWAANMGSMIDKNGNT
-327 TYVEQ
+327 LGMDSLTNVLA
-332 TKAERYAS
+332 KAEAV
-340 GNGFGNP
+340 
-347 QWLPI
+347 
-352 LSSDKATPMYV
+352 KATR
-363 SAQNLGPV
+363 
-371 LSKDE
+371 SKD
-376 KTLFGDANL
+376 
-385 EEVLNDAYGIG
+385 
-396 GIVDR
+396 
-401 SAITFGEM
+401 ITFGGQLLNDVEKNFVVYDGVSQLTDIWL
-409 PITWDD
+409 PYKNVGGKITPDFD
-415 ASKLMFEGGTNMY
+415 KL
-428 RALVPVKRDSTG
+428 
-440 KLRPNFE
+440 
-447 LQEKINEMNESGVF
+447 Q
-461 ENMSSESIRN
+461 
-471 AVADIPGIRYNE
+471 
-483 QTGLI
+483 
-488 EATEVAP
+488 
-495 FLVLQATASTDTLSG
+495 
-510 DLKSMKYLHN
+510 
-520 LSNEEDRKKKSKYND
+520 KYND
-535 ITGTRPSYGGGEKR
+535 FNEWVSKNSNLSKVEKLNEAYKRGLDLNEIDYDPNSGMFVFKQNKMKLFLSFSAYADNDNIDFTKLTEDLTEEMPNEFGKKYKDVFNNLFEYGKTHR
-549 QSTGNPKTTWWMGY
+549 QKSDKKVGLSFDTVRRWDIRKGNV
-563 QFYSGNIFIPINDS
+563 FIPIDS
-577 IIAAAV
+577 DFLAMHMSMTEYAPKSDMNQFAARSTLAQQMAAA
-583 YNDQLVPRDTYVNMS
+583 
-598 ANEQARQD
+598 
-606 FQQKQMMTD
+606 
-615 HLVQNGD
+615 QNNNVSTLGQF
-622 IRLNF
+622 R

>member
-23 TNTTNSSGSTEKQ
+23 TSTTSSSGSTEKQ

-56 QSDVDTFLSQANAF
+56 QSDVDTFLSTANAF

-77 SSMSLFGGASND
+77 SAMSLFGGSSDD
-89 YSMADL
+89 YTMTDL

-122 DAWNEVAIST
+122 DAWNEVAVST

-147 SVDEFHKNRD
+147 SADEFHKNRD

-173 DANMAFNTNVLRD
+173 DSNMAFNSNVLRD

-217 NTGEAISQS
+217 NTGDVISQS

-244 ATTKSEREN
+244 ATTKSEKEN
-253 VQSALRYLWSSL
+253 VQSALSYLWRSL

-274 AETAANGLDPSRNQ
+274 AETAANGLDPSKNQ

-316 PDGNGKGNTKT
+316 PDGDGEGNANSSALGEIPYLVRVGRGDGQYELVNISMRTDTVMNSGSMNAWAANMGSMIDKNGN
-327 TYVEQ
+327 
-332 TKAERYAS
+332 
-340 GNGFGNP
+340 
-347 QWLPI
+347 I
-352 LSSDKATPMYV
+352 LGMDSLT
-363 SAQNLGPV
+363 NV
-371 LSKDE
+371 LSKAE
-376 KTLFGDANL
+376 AVKAT
-385 EEVLNDAYGIG
+385 
-396 GIVDR
+396 R
-401 SAITFGEM
+401 SKDITFGGQLLNDVEKNFVVYDGVSQLTDIWL
-409 PITWDD
+409 PYKNVGGKITPDFD
-415 ASKLMFEGGTNMY
+415 KL
-428 RALVPVKRDSTG
+428 
-440 KLRPNFE
+440 
-447 LQEKINEMNESGVF
+447 Q
-461 ENMSSESIRN
+461 
-471 AVADIPGIRYNE
+471 
-483 QTGLI
+483 
-488 EATEVAP
+488 
-495 FLVLQATASTDTLSG
+495 
-510 DLKSMKYLHN
+510 
-520 LSNEEDRKKKSKYND
+520 KYND
-535 ITGTRPSYGGGEKR
+535 FNDWVSKNPNLSKVEKLNEAYKRGLDSNEMDYDPNSGMFMFKQSKMKLFLSFSAYADNDNVDFTKLTEDLTEEMPNKFGKKYKDVFNNLFEYGKTHR
-549 QSTGNPKTTWWMGY
+549 QKSDKKVGLSFDTVRKWDIRKGNV
-563 QFYSGNIFIPINDS
+563 FIPIDS
-577 IIAAAV
+577 DFLAMHMSMTEYAPKSDMNQFAARSTLAQQMAAA
-583 YNDQLVPRDTYVNMS
+583 
-598 ANEQARQD
+598 
-606 FQQKQMMTD
+606 
-615 HLVQNGD
+615 QNNSVSTLGQF
-622 IRLNF
+622 R

>member
-23 TNTTNSSGSTEKQ
+23 VNTSSSGSTEKQ

-77 SSMSLFGGASND
+77 SSMSLFGGQSDD
-89 YSMADL
+89 YSMTDL

-112 DTATDRLKNQ
+112 DTAANRLKEQ
-122 DAWNEVAIST
+122 DAWNEVAVST
-132 DGKMYVYSEEGLRTV
+132 DGKIYVYSEDGLRTV
-147 SVDEFHKNRD
+147 SADEFHKNRD

-173 DANMAFNTNVLRD
+173 DSNMAFNSNVLRD

-191 GLKTITTQ
+191 GLKTITAQ

-217 NTGEAISQS
+217 NTGDTISQS

-244 ATTKSEREN
+244 ATTKSEKEN
-253 VQSALRYLWSSL
+253 VQSALSYLWRSL

-316 PDGNGKGNTKT
+316 PDGDGKGSVPGDALTEGTLAIEVARGNLTET
-327 TYVEQ
+327 TAYMSPVAQ
-332 TKAERYAS
+332 RV
-340 GNGFGNP
+340 
-347 QWLPI
+347 
-352 LSSDKATPMYV
+352 SDKAMMSFKAWNAGQLQDRQGDV
-363 SAQNLGPV
+363 LHANNLQDLLPNVEQAKAADTSTIVFGNQV
-371 LSKDE
+371 LSSQ
-376 KTLFGDANL
+376 DAASVVWDGRSLATRVALPKKYVNGKQVPDFDLMIKLNELNAWISDNPGVTSL
-385 EEVLNDAYGIG
+385 EVQSKMKELASEGIYFDSDTKRYTISPERMGFFLSFAAYGSDDLLDITETSKPFLQKLSRKEG
-396 GIVDR
+396 KQLKSQFNNYVQFGKAIPGKKEKQKNNFESSEAGDFYYGNVYIPIVD
-401 SAITFGEM
+401 
-409 PITWDD
+409 P
-415 ASKLMFEGGTNMY
+415 
-428 RALVPVKRDSTG
+428 
-440 KLRPNFE
+440 
-447 LQEKINEMNESGVF
+447 
-461 ENMSSESIRN
+461 
-471 AVADIPGIRYNE
+471 
-483 QTGLI
+483 
-488 EATEVAP
+488 
-495 FLVLQATASTDTLSG
+495 LQATITTTNQYYPKSTFMDS
-510 DLKSMKYLHN
+510 
-520 LSNEEDRKKKSKYND
+520 SKQAELGQQ
-535 ITGTRPSYGGGEKR
+535 IL
-549 QSTGNPKTTWWMGY
+549 
-563 QFYSGNIFIPINDS
+563 
-577 IIAAAV
+577 AA
-583 YNDQLVPRDTYVNMS
+583 
-598 ANEQARQD
+598 
-606 FQQKQMMTD
+606 QQQTNWK
-615 HLVQNGD
+615 
-622 IRLNF
+622 LNF